1 VEPPDDQ
8 GHHELSG
15 ISQHDR
21 LRVAADR
28 QGRDDAAVSID
39 PFEGWLWADAVP
51 GFLHRYGQDTGAVLD
66 VGALLDRLL
75 DTHVGRDRWLTLPGS
90 GPVTVELAGEPG
102 TGAVEL
108 RARPTGPGAD
118 EALARLRALGVV
130 YGR

>member
-1 VEPPDDQ
+1 MR
-8 GHHELSG
+8 S
-15 ISQHDR
+15 
-21 LRVAADR
+21 
-28 QGRDDAAVSID
+28 VSID

-51 GFLHRYGQDTGAVLD
+51 AFLHAYGEQSGAPLD
-66 VGALLDRLL
+66 VPALLDGLL
-75 DTHVGRDRWLTLPGS
+75 DTHVGRDRWLVLPSS

-118 EALARLRALGVV
+118 EALRGLRTLGIS